1 MLRKVI
7 ITSAALLLL
16 GAPAMAQ
23 KLAVARAC
31 AANISTLC
39 KDVQPG
45 GGRIRG
51 CIKSHFGEL
60 SGTCQAVVM
69 KAAATGKACIA
80 DVKKLCAGVKPGG
93 GRIEACMMGH
103 AAGLSNA
110 CKDALMRAVAGK
122 N

>member
-1 MLRKVI
+1 MLKKALI
-7 ITSAALLLL
+7 ISAALLLL

-45 GGRIRG
+45 GGRMRA

-60 SGTCQAVVM
+60 SGTCQAFVM
-69 KAAATGKACIA
+69 KGAATGKACIA

-93 GRIEACMMGH
+93 GRIETCMREH
-103 AAGLSNA
+103 VAGISDG
-110 CKDALMRAVAGK
+110 CKDALMRAIAGK